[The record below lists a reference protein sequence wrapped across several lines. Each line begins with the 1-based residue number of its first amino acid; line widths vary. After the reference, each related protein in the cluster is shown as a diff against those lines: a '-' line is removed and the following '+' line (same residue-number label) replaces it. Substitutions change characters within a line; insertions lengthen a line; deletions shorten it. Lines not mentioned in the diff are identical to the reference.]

1 MNTISF
7 GDGYRETVQLNITMQ
22 IHTVTKYSVMFVS
35 ESVACVLDFDC
46 TECKTLSFQSCCGKN
61 KTVFIPFNISN
72 DCF

>member
-35 ESVACVLDFDC
+35 ESAACVWIL
-46 TECKTLSFQSCCGKN
+46 
-61 KTVFIPFNISN
+61 TVLNVKR
-72 DCF
+72 